1 MTGIRPSVQHTWDQ
15 TVLWLDHLYGDSAD
29 PGDVTESTAAESV
42 SGDELVL
49 AVRADSDVVDSV
61 AGSAEPMGVEDAA
74 SDSSETLALF
84 DMTTAAAAIKVS
96 ARTRTAGA
104 RPVLKS
110 TAIATQTAAASHSSS
125 RPKPATRNQRR
136 VPLTSAANGAAL

>member
-42 SGDELVL
+42 SGDEPVL
-49 AVRADSDVVDSV
+49 AVRADSDAVDSV

-84 DMTTAAAAIKVS
+84 DMTTAAAAPAELNV
-96 ARTRTAGA
+96 AGPGEDTRPRTA
-104 RPVLKS
+104 RPTIS
-110 TAIATQTAAASHSSS
+110 ANASSPS
-125 RPKPATRNQRR
+125 P
-136 VPLTSAANGAAL
+136 